1 MILPTRIACPFLC
14 PPGSCTIAQC
24 QPWRSACIGS
34 GQPPSNIGQQ
44 EKVALQCNE
53 VFRSAGKGLHCTA
66 VVMCSFPRKSRVSAA
81 AATADG
87 HAGGN
92 TNGWKH
98 DSLDCPFTGCLFTRC
113 LFTGCLR
120 TACLF
125 TDCLF
130 TDCLFAGCLFPRC
143 LFTGCLFPD
152 YEDDDDEDQDD
163 DNDDGVQAVSTICSA
178 DRQIRSSVTSH
189 PVTI

>member
-1 MILPTRIACPFLC
+1 
-14 PPGSCTIAQC
+14 
-24 QPWRSACIGS
+24 
-34 GQPPSNIGQQ
+34 
-44 EKVALQCNE
+44 
-53 VFRSAGKGLHCTA
+53 
-66 VVMCSFPRKSRVSAA
+66 MCSFPRKSRVSAA
-81 AATADG
+81 AAAADG
-87 HAGGN
+87 HAGGD

-152 YEDDDDEDQDD
+152 CLFIVCRVACSPIVCVHDGCLLHRFWTTDVRKRTLADIEFRECGARQEKCSDQPRVMCSLSREGADSAAVVAAD
-163 DNDDGVQAVSTICSA
+163 GRAGGDADGREHDNLKCPPSNSTIWSTDCE
-178 DRQIRSSVTSH
+178 IRR
-189 PVTI
+189 

>member
-1 MILPTRIACPFLC
+1 M
-14 PPGSCTIAQC
+14 
-24 QPWRSACIGS
+24 
-34 GQPPSNIGQQ
+34 
-44 EKVALQCNE
+44 
-53 VFRSAGKGLHCTA
+53 HCAA
-66 VVMCSFPRKSRVSAA
+66 VVMCSFLRKSRVSAA
-81 AATADG
+81 AAAADG
-87 HAGGN
+87 HA
-92 TNGWKH
+92 GWKH

-152 YEDDDDEDQDD
+152 CLFIDSRVHVPQLSVCMMVACCTGSGQPMSESELSPTSSFESVVL
-163 DNDDGVQAVSTICSA
+163 GRRSAVISLASCVHFREKVLTLLL
-178 DRQIRSSVTSH
+178 
-189 PVTI
+189 